1 MTEDSQT
8 YAKDQLEVRTNK
20 AKLLGLPWDS
30 VEDTLAVTFSGDS
43 KKATQRKVLR
53 SLAST
58 YDPLEVASRVT
69 LVGKMFLKKHVTDT
83 SLGCCFTKGTES
95 TIGGI

>member
-1 MTEDSQT
+1 M
-8 YAKDQLEVRTNK
+8 RTNK

-43 KKATQRKVLR
+43 NKATQRKVLR

-58 YDPLEVASRVT
+58 YDPFEVASRVT
-69 LVGKMFLKKHVTDT
+69 LVGKLFLKKHVTDT
-83 SLGCCFTKGTES
+83 FLRMLFYQRN
-95 TIGGI
+95 

>member
-8 YAKDQLEVRTNK
+8 YAKEQLGVKTNK
-20 AKLLGLPWDS
+20 AKLLPLPWDS

-43 KKATQRKVLR
+43 NKATQRKVLR

-69 LVGKMFLKKHVTDT
+69 LVGKMFSKKHVTDT